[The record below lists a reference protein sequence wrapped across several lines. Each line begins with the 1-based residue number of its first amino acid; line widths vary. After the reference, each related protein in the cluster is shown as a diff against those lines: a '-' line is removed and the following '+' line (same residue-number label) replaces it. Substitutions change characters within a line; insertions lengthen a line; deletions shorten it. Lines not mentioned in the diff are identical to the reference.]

1 MVQEIKNVE
10 IDIITTQ
17 NIDQYVPIT
26 NKKEFA
32 ENWEAFCTDK
42 NLSKQAIDQFL
53 KEIDKSRNGDEWNL
67 YMGKYHVISSSGS
80 SGRPG
85 IYVYTEEEW
94 LRHCAQYSRFI
105 DSSLKKLRVANLT
118 VKSLLFAS
126 PRCSKTIMDGDKIRL
141 E

>member
-1 MVQEIKNVE
+1 M
-10 IDIITTQ
+10 
-17 NIDQYVPIT
+17 
-26 NKKEFA
+26 
-32 ENWEAFCTDK
+32 
-42 NLSKQAIDQFL
+42 
-53 KEIDKSRNGDEWNL
+53 NL

-118 VKSLLFAS
+118 VKSLLLQA
-126 PRCSKTIMDGDKIRL
+126 
-141 E
+141 